1 MQYFMGGRG
10 SKCGDRGNMRVLGS
24 TIMLL
29 AFAFALPG
37 SMSTALPIR
46 LLLVGGT
53 RGGIGLLLA
62 LLLVTLLGK
71 VRVTVLALHSG
82 NLLHRLR
89 SLCSLMLSVVS
100 LGLKLTYDLT
110 SDIIQL

>member
-1 MQYFMGGRG
+1 M
-10 SKCGDRGNMRVLGS
+10 
-24 TIMLL
+24 L
-29 AFAFALPG
+29 AFAFALPR
-37 SMSTALPIR
+37 STSTALPVR

-53 RGGIGLLLA
+53 RGRGWLLV

-71 VRVTVLALHSG
+71 VRVTVLALYSG

-89 SLCSLMLSVVS
+89 SLVLSSVS

-110 SDIIQL
+110 SDIIEL